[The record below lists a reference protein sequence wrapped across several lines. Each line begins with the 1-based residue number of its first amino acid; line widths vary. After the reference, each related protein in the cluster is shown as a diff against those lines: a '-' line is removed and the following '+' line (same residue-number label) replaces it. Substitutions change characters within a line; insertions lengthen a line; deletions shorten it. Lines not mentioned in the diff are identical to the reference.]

1 MLKKP
6 NTGDALRALETQYQ
20 NLIKSKFILCN
31 IPMKNF
37 LRCLAYYDEFSS
49 VINKYKQNF
58 DYKKEL
64 YKCTMEFNGVKTFT
78 LPTIHSKIIPLVICL
93 LLDFDDGTINIT
105 QFVLD
110 YFPSASHNQSYYAFC
125 DTIITPFYEA
135 LKEVCSGGEV
145 KPQEDEITVAD
156 KQITI
161 VNGGLFEQTEY
172 LAQRLYDQVK
182 KSNLSDEDRED
193 CKIVIEGFVLATE
206 SCDSRRIKAAW
217 IGMKNTLKIVK
228 AMQSNLTKIED
239 LLNFYMVL

>member
-1 MLKKP
+1 MLNKSKS
-6 NTGDALRALETQYQ
+6 GEALNALETQYK
-20 NLIKSKFILCN
+20 NLISSKFILYN
-31 IPMKNF
+31 IPMKGF
-37 LRCLAYYDEFSS
+37 LRCLAYYEEFNT

-78 LPTIHSKIIPLVICL
+78 LPTIHSKIIPLVVCL
-93 LLDFDDGTINIT
+93 LLDFDEGVINFP

-135 LKEVCSGGEV
+135 MRAVCSGEEV
-145 KPQEDEITVAD
+145 KPQDDEITIAD

-172 LAQRLYDQVK
+172 LAQRLYDAVK
-182 KSNLSDEDRED
+182 KSNLSDADRED
-193 CKIVIEGFVLATE
+193 CKIVIEGFLLATE
-206 SCDSRRIKAAW
+206 SCDSRRIKASW
-217 IGMKNTLKIVK
+217 IGMKNTLKVVK
-228 AMQSNLTKIED
+228 AMQNNLTKIED